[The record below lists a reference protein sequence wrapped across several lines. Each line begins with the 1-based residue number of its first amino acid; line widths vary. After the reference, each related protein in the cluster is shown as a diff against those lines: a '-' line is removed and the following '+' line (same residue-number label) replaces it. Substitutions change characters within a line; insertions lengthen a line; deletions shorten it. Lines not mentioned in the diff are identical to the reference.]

1 MRIVEES
8 ISLDELTRM
17 AEVGF
22 GEMVKGVVDVRRR
35 VLALDAE
42 LHSDEEAALL
52 EAGSQ
57 QEDLWGINLYPEDF
71 GKPEF
76 IEFDSMINI
85 RPSNGNRSR
94 GVDDPDIRERIREI
108 VEEMVKP

>member
-17 AEVGF
+17 AEAGF
-22 GEMVKGVVDVRRR
+22 GDLVKGVVDVRRGI
-35 VLALDAE
+35 LALGAE

-52 EAGSQ
+52 EAGSE

-71 GKPEF
+71 GDPDF

-85 RPSNGNRSR
+85 RPSSGNRSR
-94 GVDDPDIRERIREI
+94 GVDDPDIRRHIREV
-108 VEEMVKP
+108 VEVMVKP